1 MHLAQLNI
9 GKTRFNLE
17 SDEMAEFVNNL
28 EPINAIAESSPGYI
42 WRLKDDSGDATN
54 IEVENNPDLIVNMSL
69 WDNVESL
76 KNFMFKTHHID
87 FLKRKK
93 EWFVPTTE
101 ASYVL
106 WWVQEGH
113 IPTVQEAMEKL
124 EYLRQNG
131 ETPEA
136 FSFKREFAKPDLTQR
151 CNT

>member
-9 GKTRFNLE
+9 GKTRFDLE

-124 EYLRQNG
+124 EYLRQKG

-136 FSFKREFAKPDLTQR
+136 FSFKREFAKPDLTQG